1 MTSNLTENHIAHL
14 GMIQGVI
21 NRMASN
27 SFALKALAV
36 TIAAAIIAIT
46 GTQQNTT
53 ASTSYLGLLPVIVF
67 WLMDAKYLRLERL
80 YRKLYDHIRKS
91 EEFEAFS
98 MNVTQFDNEV
108 SSTLRIA
115 FSWSVIWFY
124 LAVSAALIAVSWL
137 VDAFIVFITSPI
149 TGEPHRFATLERSK
163 EIDPLPTMT
172 GRP

>member
-1 MTSNLTENHIAHL
+1 MTSDLSENRIAHL

-36 TIAAAIIAIT
+36 TIAAATIALSSA
-46 GTQQNTT
+46 QESA
-53 ASTSYLGLLPVIVF
+53 ASTAPFAGLLPVIVF

-80 YRKLYDHIRKS
+80 YRKLYDHIRTGQ
-91 EEFEAFS
+91 EFEAFGMDAS
-98 MNVTQFDNEV
+98 QFSSKV

-124 LAVSAALIAVSWL
+124 LAVAAALIAVTCGGNL
-137 VDAFIVFITSPI
+137 I
-149 TGEPHRFATLERSK
+149 
-163 EIDPLPTMT
+163 
-172 GRP
+172 